1 MLEERQL
8 IVSESTISECV
19 RGMHYS
25 FKRVT
30 KGVEN
35 AFHAEHEQARHEYA
49 TWMLYDALPQQKSLI
64 FYDECPFNVST
75 RRHYGRAP
83 KGEKA
88 IGRVPRQTQNRTLM
102 AALAKGRLL
111 FFKILN
117 KKQNGNTENMT

>member
-1 MLEERQL
+1 MHLRSWIAEDCFLSNKELKRRLLEERQL
-8 IVSESTISECV
+8 IVSESAISECV

-30 KGVEN
+30 KRVED
-35 AFHAEHEQARHEYA
+35 AFHAEHKQARHEYA

-83 KGEKA
+83 K
-88 IGRVPRQTQNRTLM
+88 
-102 AALAKGRLL
+102 
-111 FFKILN
+111 
-117 KKQNGNTENMT
+117 